1 MMEWIDIREKIH
13 ITCEDESAL
22 EATITDKTDDTINF
36 AIPADDRHF
45 KLFKSGERITCVV
58 FKKNKGVRFQGV
70 IAGRVSAE
78 APTYT
83 ISTISGWKTVQRRN
97 FVRVDCSDPISYI
110 ADRDVIESVSFS
122 RDLGRVENEITK
134 HMKQG
139 LMLDISAGGIK
150 LYCEENISEG
160 QRIIL
165 KFQIQNDVL
174 ILRGT
179 VMHKQMLVNPS
190 GIKYFYGIRFDD
202 IIEKTQEMIVNYV
215 FQIMRKIHRK

>member
-1 MMEWIDIREKIH
+1 MEWIDIREKIH
-13 ITCEDESAL
+13 ITCEDGTAL
-22 EATITDKTDDTINF
+22 EAMITDKTDDTMCF
-36 AIPADDRHF
+36 SIPADDKYF
-45 KLFKSGERITCVV
+45 KLFQTGERIIGVV

-70 IAGRVSAE
+70 ISGRIIAE

-83 ISTISGWKTVQRRN
+83 ISKISGWKSVQRRN
-97 FVRVDCSDPISYI
+97 FVRVDCSEPLSYTANRVI
-110 ADRDVIESVSFS
+110 IESVSFS
-122 RDLGRVENEITK
+122 KDLSRVENEIAK
-134 HMKQG
+134 YMKEG

-160 QRIIL
+160 QKIIL
-165 KFQIQNDVL
+165 KFQIQNGMQ

-202 IIEKTQEMIVNYV
+202 IIERTQEMIVNYV
-215 FQIMRKIHRK
+215 FQIMRKINRK